1 MSTPAQI
8 VATLKEASAAYYNG
22 GPLKMDD
29 DTYDGLLER
38 LRELDPRN
46 AYLDEVGA
54 PPAAGAVKLPYPM
67 PSLDKIKPG
76 QDVLARF
83 LSTPGGFVLSEKLDG
98 LSAAWN
104 PETQKLYLRGNGLVG
119 QDVSH
124 LVRHG
129 IQGLSCSCPSNTI
142 VRGELIVPR
151 SEGIPLSRNWVN
163 GQIHQDKP
171 DSKEVKRI
179 HFVAYDILGPALVS
193 RHEQFLLL
201 KAWGFEIP
209 WIHVATMCT
218 EEDLKAALL
227 ERRTASAYDTDGIVV
242 GLMQKVG
249 AAVGAA
255 VGAKPPK
262 DCVAFK
268 MPLADQSATTIV
280 REIIWAPSAQEY
292 YIPRIRFDPVVINGA
307 TIEFCTGHNARMIFD
322 SKLGPGASI
331 VIRRSGDVIPKLD
344 KVIIP
349 AEEPSFPPEG
359 TWEWIGPAAT
369 AVNIRILSGGARLH
383 TAKLHHFFKTLDIPG
398 AGPATAEALV
408 GAGLTTIKAVW
419 DSSSDALSKILG
431 PKTGASLYANLRTA
445 LKVPQEY
452 VLMIASSLMPRAVGE
467 TKLKALFALETDP
480 RKWTTAL
487 KPAGWSSDSLETFL
501 GALPTYLKW
510 RETEL
515 GFAGAAAAAAAAAA
529 AEGQPA
535 LLYCTSGFRDK
546 ALELKAVL
554 YGLQF
559 SENLTANVSF
569 LVVPDGP
576 VKDSTKVRAAAA
588 KKIPVMQRTA
598 FVQQYLS

>member
-22 GPLKMDD
+22 GSLKMDD

-46 AYLDEVGA
+46 PYLDEVGA
-54 PPAAGAVKLPYPM
+54 PPAAGAVTLPYPM

-124 LVRHG
+124 LVRYG
-129 IQGLSCSCPSNTI
+129 IQGLCRSCPSNTI

-179 HFVAYDILGPALVS
+179 HFVAYDILGPAHVS

-209 WIHVATMCT
+209 WIHMTTTCT
-218 EEDLKAALL
+218 EEDLKAALQ

-242 GLMQKVG
+242 GLMQKVAAAG
-249 AAVGAA
+249 AR
-255 VGAKPPK
+255 PPK

-268 MPLADQSATTIV
+268 MPLADQSATTTIQEV
-280 REIIWAPSAQEY
+280 IWAPSAQGY
-292 YIPRIRFDPVVINGA
+292 YIPRLRFDPVVINGA

-349 AEEPSFPPEG
+349 AAEPSFPPEG
-359 TWEWIGPAAT
+359 TWEWIGPATT
-369 AVNIRILSGGARLH
+369 AVNIRILSGGAKLH

-408 GAGLTTIKAVW
+408 DAGLTNVKAVW

-501 GALPTYLKW
+501 AALPTYLKW

-515 GFAGAAAAAAAAAA
+515 GFAGA
-529 AEGQPA
+529 GTGIIRNLQPQEPQK
-535 LLYCTSGFRDK
+535 LYCTSGFRDK
-546 ALELKAVL
+546 ALEQKAIVH
-554 YGLQF
+554 GF
-559 SENLTANVSF
+559 KFTESLTANVSV

-576 VKDSTKVRAAAA
+576 VKESTKVAAAAA

>member
-8 VATLKEASAAYYNG
+8 VATLREASAAYYNG

-29 DTYDGLLER
+29 DTYDGILER
-38 LRELDPRN
+38 LRELDPTN
-46 AYLDEVGA
+46 PYLDEVGA
-54 PPAAGAVKLPYPM
+54 APAAGAVSLPYPM

-83 LSTPGGFVLSEKLDG
+83 LSAPGGFVLSEKLDG

-119 QDVSH
+119 QDISH

-129 IQGLSCSCPSNTI
+129 IQGLSRSCPSNTV

-151 SEGIPLSRNWVN
+151 SEGITLSRNWVN

-171 DSKEVKRI
+171 DPKEVRRI
-179 HFVAYDILGPALVS
+179 HFVAYDILGPPLVS
-193 RHEQFLLL
+193 REQQFLLF

-209 WIHVATMCT
+209 WTRVAATVT
-218 EEDLKAALL
+218 EEDLKVALQ
-227 ERRTASAYDTDGIVV
+227 ERREASPYDTDGIVV
-242 GLMQKVG
+242 GLMQKVAAAG
-249 AAVGAA
+249 AAAA
-255 VGAKPPK
+255 AKNPK

-268 MPLADQSATTIV
+268 MPLADQSAVTTV
-280 REIIWAPSAQEY
+280 REVIWAPSAQEY
-292 YIPRIRFDPVVINGA
+292 YIPRLRFDPVVINGA
-307 TIEFCTGHNARMIFD
+307 TIEFCTGHNARLIFD
-322 SKLGPGASI
+322 STLGPGASI

-349 AEEPSFPPEG
+349 AAAPSFPPEG
-359 TWEWIGPAAT
+359 TWEWIGPPAT
-369 AVNIRILSGGARLH
+369 AVNIRILSGGSRLH

-408 GAGLTTIKAVW
+408 GAGLTTVKAVW
-419 DSSSDALSKILG
+419 DSPVDALTKVLG

-445 LKVPQEY
+445 LQAPQEY
-452 VLMIASSLMPRAVGE
+452 VLMIASSLMPRTVGE
-467 TKLKALFALETDP
+467 TKLKGLFAVESDP
-480 RKWTTAL
+480 RKWTAAL
-487 KPAGWSSDSLETFL
+487 KPAGWSPESLEAFL
-501 GALPTYLKW
+501 GVLPVYLKW
-510 RETEL
+510 REAEL
-515 GFAGAAAAAAAAAA
+515 GFAG
-529 AEGQPA
+529 QPPPPQQQPQQPQK
-535 LLYCTSGFRDK
+535 LYCTSGFRDK
-546 ALELKAVL
+546 ALELRANER
-554 YGLQF
+554 GLHC
-559 SENLTANVSF
+559 SETLTAGVSV

-576 VKDSTKVRAAAA
+576 VKQSAKVTAAAA